1 MNKRKINICCC
12 YFNHNQHFICW
23 MKKTLKPGGQ
33 QDPINPTDTTTN
45 QTDDATTANMTGGD
59 FQQLEDN

>member
-1 MNKRKINICCC
+1 
-12 YFNHNQHFICW
+12 